1 MSGSKLSHDR
11 LLGIISVVIGA
22 IVIFMAMQIVP
33 ALDLDEPGPK
43 LFPMIS
49 GIGLIACGTSLIVR
63 KPRGEDKPFADKA
76 GWIRMAILYLAL
88 VIYVFIGLEYVG
100 YLISTPLLII
110 VLSYMLA
117 DKDKKPKVWFCIL
130 FGLVVGLTLYFF
142 FTKLKIQLPRGVILK
157 QFGLKW

>member
-11 LLGIISVVIGA
+11 LLGIIAVVIGVF
-22 IVIFMAMQIVP
+22 VIFMAQQIVP

-49 GIGLIACGTSLIVR
+49 GIGLIVCGLVLIFR

-76 GWIRMAILYLAL
+76 GWIRMAVLFVTLMA
-88 VIYVFIGLEYVG
+88 YVFIGLEYVG
-100 YLISTPLLII
+100 YLISTPLLIM
-110 VLSYMLA
+110 VVSYMLA
-117 DKDKKPKVWFCIL
+117 EKDKKPKIWFCIL
-130 FGLVVGLTLYFF
+130 FGLIVGLTLYFF
-142 FTKLKIQLPRGVILK
+142 FSYLKIQLPRGVILK